1 MAKVLFINTG
11 SEGHINPTIALCKA
25 LVERG
30 EDVVYYMGDQYVDKF
45 KDTGVEIRTIPT
57 DKLVSAFTSFGL
69 THLFHVINGLLKTA
83 DVIMPQILEETK
95 DEHYDYLIYDS
106 MFSCGYLI
114 AQKFNIPTVS
124 TITSFAKTKPMF
136 DSFANFMASQLEQD
150 ELESANLVFDTLKEH
165 VEQTYD
171 VKVPSRHEVM
181 NNPGDFN
188 ISFVTQGF
196 QLEYDAFNSTK
207 FNFVGPSVL
216 PPKPSGFMDNVN
228 TNRPLI
234 YVSLGT
240 VFNQNVAFFN
250 KCFSA
255 LANIDATVIVS
266 IGKTNKA
273 EDFDTIPN
281 NVIIKDYVPQVEVL
295 QHADLFLTHAGM
307 NSTNEA
313 IMLNVPLLAFPQ
325 SADQP
330 VVAHQIEHLKIG
342 QQLDANVIT
351 AEQLAN
357 TVKDMLAHRQTY
369 QQNIEQVKNVQTHT
383 QPGYEVGAQAILDFR
398 DRQYQ

>member
-1 MAKVLFINTG
+1 M
-11 SEGHINPTIALCKA
+11 
-25 LVERG
+25 
-30 EDVVYYMGDQYVDKF
+30 
-45 KDTGVEIRTIPT
+45 
-57 DKLVSAFTSFGL
+57 
-69 THLFHVINGLLKTA
+69 
-83 DVIMPQILEETK
+83 
-95 DEHYDYLIYDS
+95 
-106 MFSCGYLI
+106 
-114 AQKFNIPTVS
+114 
-124 TITSFAKTKPMF
+124 
-136 DSFANFMASQLEQD
+136 
-150 ELESANLVFDTLKEH
+150 KEH
-165 VEQTYD
+165 VEQTYN
-171 VKVPSRHEVM
+171 VKIPSRHEVV

-188 ISFVTQGF
+188 ISFVTKGF
-196 QLEYDAFNSTK
+196 QLDYDAFDSTK

-266 IGKTNKA
+266 IGKTNNA
-273 EDFDTIPN
+273 EDFDTIPD

-330 VVAHQIEHLKIG
+330 VVANQIENLKIG
-342 QQLDANVIT
+342 QQLDADSIT

-369 QQNIEQVKNVQTHT
+369 QQNIEQVKNVQTHK
-383 QPGYEVGAQAILDFR
+383 QPGYELGAQAILDF
-398 DRQYQ
+398 YNKH